1 MSAPGRSGGWGIPLV
16 VLIAGMFMSVLDTSI
31 VNVAIPKMQAVYG
44 ATTDDIEWV
53 ATAYTLALGVVVPAS
68 SWLANRFGI
77 ARVYNISLLAFAAGS
92 ALCGVAWNLD
102 SMIAFRIVQAIPG
115 GVLPV
120 VTLSMVYQIVP
131 KEKIGTAMGLYGLG
145 IIFAPAVGPT
155 LGGYL
160 VEYVDWRLI
169 FLINVPIGILGAIAG
184 VMVLPNFPPQR
195 AGRFDVIGFVAIAC
209 GLSALLLALS
219 EGQSWGWTSYPVVI
233 LVILGLLSLAL
244 FVVIELEVR
253 EPLLDVR
260 VFRTWPYTNSLLLIS
275 VLSVGLFAMLFY
287 IPVYLQQVQG
297 LGAFEA
303 GLMLMPQ
310 ALVMAVIMP
319 IAGRLYDRV
328 GARWPATIGLVIVT
342 VATYLMHGLTAT
354 TSREEIIALLAVR
367 AVGMGLAMMPV
378 MTGGIAAVQPALV
391 GAAGAFNN
399 VVQRVSAALGLA
411 ILTAFMTNEQAQY
424 LNDRSGLVTSATQMP
439 SLGPGPEGQMLGT
452 VAVYQQTQTLTF
464 VSALD
469 DLMVVNTLM
478 SVVAV
483 GLALLLRSG
492 KRAPAGSGA
501 DAAAAVH

>member
-1 MSAPGRSGGWGIPLV
+1 
-16 VLIAGMFMSVLDTSI
+16 
-31 VNVAIPKMQAVYG
+31 
-44 ATTDDIEWV
+44 
-53 ATAYTLALGVVVPAS
+53 
-68 SWLANRFGI
+68 
-77 ARVYNISLLAFAAGS
+77 
-92 ALCGVAWNLD
+92 
-102 SMIAFRIVQAIPG
+102 
-115 GVLPV
+115 
-120 VTLSMVYQIVP
+120 
-131 KEKIGTAMGLYGLG
+131 
-145 IIFAPAVGPT
+145 
-155 LGGYL
+155 
-160 VEYVDWRLI
+160 
-169 FLINVPIGILGAIAG
+169 
-184 VMVLPNFPPQR
+184 
-195 AGRFDVIGFVAIAC
+195 
-209 GLSALLLALS
+209 
-219 EGQSWGWTSYPVVI
+219 
-233 LVILGLLSLAL
+233 
-244 FVVIELEVR
+244 
-253 EPLLDVR
+253 
-260 VFRTWPYTNSLLLIS
+260 
-275 VLSVGLFAMLFY
+275 
-287 IPVYLQQVQG
+287 
-297 LGAFEA
+297 
-303 GLMLMPQ
+303 
-310 ALVMAVIMP
+310 MP

-378 MTGGIAAVQPALV
+378 MTGGIAAVEPALV